1 MLLAAISCTGSLARK
16 AILDKSS
23 GLAEAGL
30 SRQEVLEQSWLQEL
44 GNSEADKKRNPIKK
58 VVSLLNKMLQELDA
72 EAKAESEMYDKLMCW
87 CFTTRKQ
94 KNEAI
99 DNGRASTIDL
109 RSDIESRS
117 ARFGEISTTIKI
129 LEHQIAE
136 DTEALDKANSIRT
149 KESAEFGKEE
159 KEMVQ
164 VVSNLKNAIIVLKRH
179 TSASFLQLDGP
190 LLSGLRVVLRDAA
203 LKYELLQ
210 VQGRA
215 PATKRVSFLDTNHS
229 KNWVEEGASAMLL
242 NALDVHGS
250 SVPEAIPQDLA
261 ASLVAKSA
269 TSNEVSFG
277 TFLQAKDR
285 QPRSGA
291 EILGILQGF
300 LMDFKNSLAQARSSE
315 QSMRDRHEELAGAK
329 KEQLS
334 IAKTKLDNLQVEQ
347 AANQKAL
354 ADAKEDLG
362 ITAENLSNDVELMH
376 NLKKTCG
383 EAETQWEHRADT
395 RGEEMKTITE
405 TIAILASEE
414 APQGVAPTLFQLDGA
429 SAGSASVQVRRK
441 RAAEILQHAARA
453 PEFQTDDLL
462 AAWHSRQQ
470 TPIIGA
476 GPRTQ
481 LGTLAVSVQLD
492 SFGKVKEMMDMMIQ
506 QLNKQQQEEVK
517 FREYCD
523 KKLSD
528 NEKMTYVTSQEK
540 QDLETEQAQLNDQ
553 IEKLGAEIADE
564 KTQIADAEVDIKTAS
579 ANREKENAEYQD
591 TLSSQTATQAVLK
604 KAIERLKAFYKTKAE
619 ASAPVAL
626 LQNKNS
632 QEPPVKFAKYQKNK
646 MANGVIA
653 FLEMIVRDSQKLVAQ
668 AQSGEEKAQE
678 DYQMFVKESNSI
690 VSELSEAIT
699 KRTKS
704 IAAVKLDVAEVTSEL
719 GSASEEL
726 EDFRLYERDL
736 HAQCDF
742 VLKNF
747 SIRQKARMQEVDAI
761 QQAKSILSGAG
772 AAAA

>member
-1 MLLAAISCTGSLARK
+1 
-16 AILDKSS
+16 
-23 GLAEAGL
+23 
-30 SRQEVLEQSWLQEL
+30 
-44 GNSEADKKRNPIKK
+44 
-58 VVSLLNKMLQELDA
+58 
-72 EAKAESEMYDKLMCW
+72 
-87 CFTTRKQ
+87 
-94 KNEAI
+94 
-99 DNGRASTIDL
+99 
-109 RSDIESRS
+109 
-117 ARFGEISTTIKI
+117 
-129 LEHQIAE
+129 
-136 DTEALDKANSIRT
+136 
-149 KESAEFGKEE
+149 
-159 KEMVQ
+159 
-164 VVSNLKNAIIVLKRH
+164 
-179 TSASFLQLDGP
+179 
-190 LLSGLRVVLRDAA
+190 
-203 LKYELLQ
+203 
-210 VQGRA
+210 
-215 PATKRVSFLDTNHS
+215 
-229 KNWVEEGASAMLL
+229 
-242 NALDVHGS
+242 
-250 SVPEAIPQDLA
+250 
-261 ASLVAKSA
+261 
-269 TSNEVSFG
+269 
-277 TFLQAKDR
+277 
-285 QPRSGA
+285 
-291 EILGILQGF
+291 
-300 LMDFKNSLAQARSSE
+300 
-315 QSMRDRHEELAGAK
+315 
-329 KEQLS
+329 
-334 IAKTKLDNLQVEQ
+334 
-347 AANQKAL
+347 
-354 ADAKEDLG
+354 
-362 ITAENLSNDVELMH
+362 
-376 NLKKTCG
+376 
-383 EAETQWEHRADT
+383 
-395 RGEEMKTITE
+395 
-405 TIAILASEE
+405 
-414 APQGVAPTLFQLDGA
+414 
-429 SAGSASVQVRRK
+429 
-441 RAAEILQHAARA
+441 
-453 PEFQTDDLL
+453 
-462 AAWHSRQQ
+462 
-470 TPIIGA
+470 
-476 GPRTQ
+476 
-481 LGTLAVSVQLD
+481 
-492 SFGKVKEMMDMMIQ
+492 MMIQ

-690 VSELSEAIT
+690 VSELSAAIT